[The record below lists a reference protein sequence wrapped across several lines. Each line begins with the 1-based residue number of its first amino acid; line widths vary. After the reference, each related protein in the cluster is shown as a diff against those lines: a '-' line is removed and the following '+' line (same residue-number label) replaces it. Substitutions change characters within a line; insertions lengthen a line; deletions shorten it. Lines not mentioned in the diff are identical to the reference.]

1 MLCLQTRRL
10 THRFREGTALAGIDL
25 EVPAGSIYGFLGP
38 NGAGKTTTL
47 RLLLGLLAPQAGEIL
62 VFGRPLTPANRPEAM
77 RRIGAMIESPAFYG
91 NLTARENLLLLQR
104 IHRCPAAR
112 VDEVLALVGLADTQG
127 KRAARFS
134 LGMKQ
139 RLGLAMALLH
149 GPDLMILD
157 EPTNGLDPGGIVEM
171 RQLLQRLNRERGIT
185 FLVSSHLLAEVE
197 KFATHVGILDRGR
210 LLFQG
215 SIADLQARRREA
227 GMVRLRTD
235 DDARAEAWLRQAGH
249 AARRGEG
256 GLALPMLD
264 DPAVAAAVAGLVGA
278 GIGIHGV
285 ASGQDRA
292 DLEDIFMDMTEGGA
306 RREAA

>member
-1 MLCLQTRRL
+1 MYCLQTRQL
-10 THRFREGTALAGIDL
+10 SHRFQEGPAVAGIDL
-25 EVPAGSIYGFLGP
+25 AVPTGSIYGFLGP

-47 RLLLGLLAPQAGEIL
+47 RLLLGLLRPQQGEIL
-62 VFGRPLTPANRPEAM
+62 VFGAPVTPAGRPRVM

-91 NLTARENLLLLQR
+91 NLTARENLSLLQR
-104 IHRCPAAR
+104 IHRCPR
-112 VDEVLALVGLADTQG
+112 ERIDQVLELVGLAATGD
-127 KRAARFS
+127 KRAAQFS

-149 GPDLMILD
+149 GPDVLILD
-157 EPTNGLDPGGIVEM
+157 EPTNGLDPAGIIEM

-197 KFATHVGILDRGR
+197 KFATHVGILDHGR

-215 SIADLQARRREA
+215 SIAELQAQRRA
-227 GMVRLRTD
+227 TGVLRLRTSD
-235 DDARAEAWLRQAGH
+235 DPGAEAWLRRAGH
-249 AARRGEG
+249 AVRHDDA

-264 DPAVAAAVAGLVGA
+264 DAAIAATVAAPVAS
-278 GIGIHGV
+278 GIGIHAV
-285 ASGQDRA
+285 AA
-292 DLEDIFMDMTEGGA
+292 THTDLEDIFMDMTAGDA